1 MLVVVIRHLS
11 IFALVIMVHVI
22 IYRIVNIT
30 VLVLLPTVLAIL
42 FVCSID
48 IGIGDSFSLIFL
60 AIFDTNTFV
69 IRCIS

>member
-42 FVCSID
+42 FVCSISM
-48 IGIGDSFSLIFL
+48 GIGD
-60 AIFDTNTFV
+60 
-69 IRCIS
+69 IRYQYF